1 MPISDSFMKAYV
13 EQQANVA
20 KIQANLG
27 PSLKNILKNYG
38 CDAACLDSVP
48 LDVVT
53 IAQASAYCA
62 CPQPIEVLQPYNM
75 KSMDI
80 SKVLKEMNVP
90 EVLSL
95 KKRSGAPL
103 PRLNLVSTTPE
114 VVPQTSYMSNGLMA
128 AAVFAGGYLYGKNR
142 NTSAKDSNYSALL

>member
-1 MPISDSFMKAYV
+1 MPIGDSFMNAYM

-20 KIQANLG
+20 KIQSNLG
-27 PSLKNILKNYG
+27 PSLKNILTNYG
-38 CDAACLDSVP
+38 CDSACLDSVP

-53 IAQASAYCA
+53 IAQATAYCS
-62 CPQPIEVLQPYNM
+62 CPSVIDVQPYNM

-90 EVLSL
+90 EVIL
-95 KKRSGAPL
+95 KKRRGAAPQNL
-103 PRLNLVSTTPE
+103 SLVSTTPG

-142 NTSAKDSNYSALL
+142 NTAAKDSNYSALL